1 MADFLGKDYDKNE
14 NLNETSSRYMKLET
28 GDNKF
33 RILDSAIVGW
43 EWWEATKEG
52 GRTPKRI
59 RIDEKIDVSS
69 LEDPGSVKRFWAMP
83 VWNYKL
89 GVVQILEIT
98 QKGIQATL
106 KGLVKNED
114 WGSPTGYDITIVREG
129 ETMQDTK
136 YEVIP
141 SPPRELSKDI
151 KDEFESMHINLD
163 ALYEGLDPFKEEQL
177 TDKDIDDIDTILN

>member
-1 MADFLGKDYDKNE
+1 
-14 NLNETSSRYMKLET
+14 
-28 GDNKF
+28 
-33 RILDSAIVGW
+33 
-43 EWWEATKEG
+43 
-52 GRTPKRI
+52 
-59 RIDEKIDVSS
+59 
-69 LEDPGSVKRFWAMP
+69 MP